1 MCSVLFYVSIFIF
14 FIQEKEETKQSS
26 VEEADKKD
34 EKEDKAKEKKKKPKK
49 TKIKSDSP
57 EPACVDDEFKDTQ
70 ISQVKYFR
78 KGLYQIILLLHR
90 LKGPNNLP
98 QGGQKQVVGM
108 LTEVKSSHPLT
119 VQLI

>member
-70 ISQVKYFR
+70 ISQVK
-78 KGLYQIILLLHR
+78 
-90 LKGPNNLP
+90 
-98 QGGQKQVVGM
+98 
-108 LTEVKSSHPLT
+108 
-119 VQLI
+119 